1 LALDS
6 KNTIGYSQRMTLEIY
21 TDDSTHSA
29 ICREYWQIGGDGAFS
44 KTISEIAKTYKMTTT
59 EVNKI
64 VKANCAFFSP
74 HIFCEACEEP
84 YQFEGRTDFTSK
96 ALREKWTCQDCKTHI
111 ATTALEAKHNCV
123 TRHAQAA
130 LSKPIDPYT
139 MSARQLVSLAALSR
153 FGADESLTY
162 IHAFDSIRDNELTP
176 STEYSIAIIK
186 ELYSSKLL
194 IVSPNSDLG
203 RITLN
208 ENGGYSFYMS
218 EVEFLLPHPN
228 PAGFITAIEED
239 LLTPGFF
246 EEHKAELEFLAQEIA
261 LQECLAFLERV
272 LMEHQLQYSPG
283 EKTFLVL
290 NKGLESYSV
299 AQMCNFIWRAAKDA
313 AAFYIRNRVSRDH
326 AAKTVVGSIERQI
339 ERASANGWSVTAY
352 RRNYDHP
359 QSVLSRTLYNTVLK
373 TDDGGFS
380 KRISDLFQM
389 PTRPPAVDD
398 SMSSPDA
405 PDNLH

>member
-1 LALDS
+1 
-6 KNTIGYSQRMTLEIY
+6 MTLEIY
-21 TDDSTHSA
+21 TDDPTHSA
-29 ICREYWQIGGDGAFS
+29 ICRDYWQAGEDGTFT

-84 YQFEGRTDFTSK
+84 YKFEGRTDYTSK
-96 ALREKWTCQDCKTHI
+96 ASREKWTCQDCKNHI
-111 ATTALEAKHNCV
+111 ASNALEAKHNCV
-123 TRHAQAA
+123 IRHAEAA

-139 MSARQLVSLAALSR
+139 LSARQLVSLAALSR

-162 IHAFDSIRDNELTP
+162 IHAFDSIRDIELTP
-176 STEYSIAIIK
+176 SVDYSITIIK

-194 IVSPNSDLG
+194 IVSPSSNLS

-239 LLTPGFF
+239 LLTISFI
-246 EEHKAELEFLAQEIA
+246 EEHKAELELFAQEIA
-261 LQECLAFLERV
+261 LQECLAYLERV

-290 NKGLESYSV
+290 NKGLEIYSV

-313 AAFYIRNRVSRDH
+313 AAFYVRNRVSKDH

-339 ERASANGWSVTAY
+339 ERALSNGWNVTGY

-359 QSVLSRTLYNTVLK
+359 QSVLSRVLYNTVLK
-373 TDDGGFS
+373 TDDGGFC
-380 KRISDLFQM
+380 KTISNLFQSS
-389 PTRPPAVDD
+389 TRPQAVDD